1 MKIDELIK
9 VVRTLRKKCP
19 WDRRQTLRSMRANLI
34 EEAYE
39 TADAIE
45 KGDKEQVREEVGDFL
60 FLGIF
65 LTELL
70 AAEKGISFRALVRST
85 VDKYKRKHPHVY
97 ARKKLRTADEVLRY
111 WQRAKKDIFTGI
123 PAALPALM
131 AARLIQERAAR
142 LGFDWGSHRGP
153 MRKVAEELREIKGAL
168 KTRRVK
174 EEYGD
179 LLFACVNL
187 ARHIRVEPEDA
198 LRRAN
203 RKFIRRFRRV
213 EKELAKRGKKP
224 QDATLREMDRIW
236 DQIKK

>member
-19 WDRRQTLRSMRANLI
+19 WDRRQTLRSMRSNLI

-39 TADAIE
+39 TVDAIE
-45 KGDKEQVREEVGDFL
+45 KGDKDGLREEVGDFL

-70 AAEKGISFRALVRST
+70 AAEKGISLPALVRST
-85 VDKYKRKHPHVY
+85 VDKYRRKHPHVY
-97 ARKKLRTADEVLRY
+97 AQKKLRTADDVLRY
-111 WQRAKKDIFTGI
+111 WQRSKKDIFAGI
-123 PAALPALM
+123 PAALPALI

-142 LGFDWGSHRGP
+142 LGFDWDSHRGP
-153 MRKVAEELREIKGAL
+153 MRKVAEELRELKGVL
-168 KTRRVK
+168 KTRRAK

-187 ARHIRVEPEDA
+187 ARHIGVDPQDA
-198 LRRAN
+198 LRRASQ
-203 RKFIRRFRRV
+203 KFIRRFRRV
-213 EKELAKRGKKP
+213 ERELIKRGKKP
-224 QDATLREMDRIW
+224 QDATLREMDLIWNRI
-236 DQIKK
+236 K

>member
-19 WDRRQTLRSMRANLI
+19 WDRHQTLRSMRSNLI

-39 TADAIE
+39 TVDAIE
-45 KGDKEQVREEVGDFL
+45 KGDKDGLREEVGDFL

-70 AAEKGISFRALVRST
+70 AAEKGISLPALVRST
-85 VDKYKRKHPHVY
+85 VDKYRRKHPHVY
-97 ARKKLRTADEVLRY
+97 AQKKLRTADDVLRY
-111 WQRAKKDIFTGI
+111 WQRSKKDIFAGI
-123 PAALPALM
+123 PAALPALI

-142 LGFDWGSHRGP
+142 LGFDWDSHRGP
-153 MRKVAEELREIKGAL
+153 MRKVAEELRELKGVL

-187 ARHIRVEPEDA
+187 ARHIGVDPQDA

-203 RKFIRRFRRV
+203 QKFIRRFRRV
-213 EKELAKRGKKP
+213 ERELIKRGKKP
-224 QDATLREMDRIW
+224 QDATLREMDLIWNRI
-236 DQIKK
+236 K

>member
-1 MKIDELIK
+1 VKIEELIK

-19 WDRRQTLRSMRANLI
+19 WDRRQTLRSMRASLI

-39 TADAIE
+39 TVDAIDR
-45 KGDKEQVREEVGDFL
+45 GDPGKIREEVGDIL

-65 LTELL
+65 LAELL
-70 AAEKGISFRALVRST
+70 AAEKGISLRALVRST
-85 VDKYKRKHPHVY
+85 VEKYRRKHPHVWG
-97 ARKKLRTADEVLRY
+97 RKKLRSADEVVSF
-111 WQRAKKDIFTGI
+111 WQRAKPDVFAGI

-131 AARLIQERAAR
+131 AAVLVQERAAR
-142 LGFDWGSHRGP
+142 LGFDWESHRGP
-153 MRKVAEELREIKGAL
+153 MRKVAEELRELKDAL
-168 KTRRVK
+168 NTRRAR

-187 ARHIRVEPEDA
+187 ARHIGADPEDA

-224 QDATLREMDRIW
+224 QDATLQEMDRIW
-236 DQIKK
+236 DRIKQ

>member
-1 MKIDELIK
+1 MKIEKLIQ
-9 VVRTLRKKCP
+9 VVKTLRKKCP

-39 TADAIE
+39 TVDAIE
-45 KGDKEQVREEVGDFL
+45 KGDPEKIREEVGDFL

-70 AAEKGISFRALVRST
+70 ASEKGISSHALVRST
-85 VDKYKRKHPHVY
+85 VEKYQRKHPHVWG
-97 ARKKLRTADEVLRY
+97 RKKLRTADEVLRY
-111 WQRAKKDIFTGI
+111 WQRSKKDVFAGI

-131 AARLIQERAAR
+131 AARLVQERAAR
-142 LGFDWGSHRGP
+142 LGFDWDSHRGP
-153 MRKVAEELREIKGAL
+153 MRKVAEELRELKDAL
-168 KTRRVK
+168 KTKRVR

-187 ARHIRVEPEDA
+187 ARHIGADPEDA

-203 RKFIRRFRRV
+203 RKFISRFRRV

-224 QDATLREMDRIW
+224 QDATLKEMDRIW
-236 DQIKK
+236 DRIKK

>member
-1 MKIDELIK
+1 
-9 VVRTLRKKCP
+9 
-19 WDRRQTLRSMRANLI
+19 MRPNLI

-39 TADAIE
+39 TAEAIE
-45 KGDKEQVREEVGDFL
+45 KGDKDQVREEVGDFL

-65 LTELL
+65 LAELL

-85 VDKYKRKHPHVY
+85 VEKYKRKHPHVY
-97 ARKKLRTADEVLRY
+97 AREKMQTQDEVLRY
-111 WQRAKKDIFTGI
+111 WQRAKKDIFAGI

-131 AARLIQERAAR
+131 AARLVQERAAR
-142 LGFDWGSHRGP
+142 LGFDWDSHRGP
-153 MRKVAEELREIKGAL
+153 MRKVAEELRELKGAL
-168 KTRRVK
+168 RTRRVK

-187 ARHIRVEPEDA
+187 ARHIAVDPEDA

-203 RKFIRRFRRV
+203 QKFIRRFRRV
-213 EKELAKRGKKP
+213 EKELIKRGKKP

-236 DQIKK
+236 NRIKK